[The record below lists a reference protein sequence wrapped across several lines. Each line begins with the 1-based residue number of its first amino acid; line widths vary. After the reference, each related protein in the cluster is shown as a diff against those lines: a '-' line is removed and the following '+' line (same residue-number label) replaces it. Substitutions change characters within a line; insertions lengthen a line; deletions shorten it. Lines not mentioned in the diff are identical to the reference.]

1 MQGGGVGPNYT
12 WTQEIG
18 SVMVTIPVQEGT
30 KSRNLDIKFE
40 PTRLRVALKTDLNNP
55 IIDGELQKEIKTH
68 DCYWQIEDQKEII
81 LHLQKTVGVWW
92 RSVIKGHPEVDTDL
106 IEPPQISMSELGGE
120 MRESV
125 EKMLWDQ
132 AAKHSGG
139 PTTEDRLREANVRR
153 LQAMHPNVDFGG
165 WDFSKTKFSF

>member
-1 MQGGGVGPNYT
+1 MIVPEQGGCKGPNYI
-12 WTQEIG
+12 WTQDIN
-18 SVMVTIPVQEGT
+18 SLMVTIPVPQGT
-30 KSRNLDIKFE
+30 KSKMLDIKFE
-40 PTRLRVALKTDLNNP
+40 PTHLRVAIKNDSNP

-81 LHLQKTVGVWW
+81 LHLQKKAGTWW
-92 RSVIKGHPEVDTDL
+92 RSVIKGHQEVDTDL

-125 EKMLWDQ
+125 EKMMWDQ

-139 PTTEDRLREANVRR
+139 PTTEDRLREANIRR
-153 LQAMHPNVDFGG
+153 LKAMHPNVDFSG
-165 WDFSKTKFSF
+165 WDFR